1 MPEWIKDHEN
11 MQIHPVRRET
21 SCPFAE
27 TTLELR
33 PEVVQHLN
41 KNAIADCPM
50 QSQQFPAIET
60 ERMTVYKAS

>member
-11 MQIHPVRRET
+11 MQSICAVKHC
-21 SCPFAE
+21 CPFAD
-27 TTLELR
+27 TSLELR
-33 PEVVQHLN
+33 PEVVHHLN
-41 KNAIADCPM
+41 NNAIADCPM